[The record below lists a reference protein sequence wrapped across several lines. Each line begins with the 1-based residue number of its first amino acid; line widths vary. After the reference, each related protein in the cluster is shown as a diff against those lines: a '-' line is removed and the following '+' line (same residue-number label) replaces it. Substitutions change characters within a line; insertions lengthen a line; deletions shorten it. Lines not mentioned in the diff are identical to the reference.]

1 MYFKVE
7 MRDRAQI
14 DKTLTFP
21 LSARMSAQHIL
32 RLNILAA
39 QMNTSTGKILTA
51 ILDDVLPLFDKED
64 EATVAPKLVKLYHA
78 MRDAGLLKAV
88 NTEDEKRKLLARGEG
103 QPRGRPRK

>member
-1 MYFKVE
+1 

-39 QMNTSTGKILTA
+39 EMNTSTGKILTA
-51 ILDDVLPLFDKED
+51 ILDDILPLFDKD
-64 EATVAPKLVKLYHA
+64 EETSVSPKLVKLYRA
-78 MRDAGLLKAV
+78 MREADLLQTV